1 MSLRLAIPRPVG
13 LHQSPPPLCQPRI
26 SLTEIRYFE
35 KEKSWNGRCANNG
48 LSQLRGSPH
57 GCVPALSLVPSVAE
71 NPVPSTLQ
79 VDVDGNSQ
87 GLLSFKVEDAR
98 ALLAKAG
105 LDAKISPGHRVLEL
119 SYHAPTLP
127 DTKLKGEI
135 LQQQWRR
142 NLGIRV
148 NLAA

>member
-57 GCVPALSLVPSVAE
+57 DDVPKCEPSAFPLCPKSSAV
-71 NPVPSTLQ
+71 LQ
-79 VDVDGNSQ
+79 ETASI
-87 GLLSFKVEDAR
+87 LPAR
-98 ALLAKAG
+98 
-105 LDAKISPGHRVLEL
+105 
-119 SYHAPTLP
+119 
-127 DTKLKGEI
+127 
-135 LQQQWRR
+135 
-142 NLGIRV
+142 
-148 NLAA
+148 LAAIPAATRFPFP